1 VKHALISGIKSLLAP
16 VAKQRFR
23 IERAKY
29 RGQDI
34 LAPEAGN
41 DFLAESLLTSRPFAV
56 GKIGAAELGGLI
68 RYESNKD
75 SKGHC
80 ATWGRHATMLHR
92 NAGVYP
98 DDPEVFSRFC
108 QLYAESIQAID
119 ALAVWFRMGEHR
131 IQSRYAPQARLLS
144 LTAIEPYYHQRPWSR
159 MLTGKRVLVLTP
171 FADTVRSQGLR
182 LQEVWRAK
190 PDVMPDV
197 EVQTLR
203 VPLSAGLVKP
213 IHADWFI
220 ALDAMTQEMASRNF
234 DVAVVGAGA
243 WSLPLVARAKQM
255 GKWAIHLGGSTQ
267 ILFGVKGRRWDKN
280 PLVVEAENDA
290 WVRPNGDE
298 RPKTFEAVE
307 QGCYW

>member
-1 VKHALISGIKSLLAP
+1 MISGIKSLLGP

-23 IERAKY
+23 IEQAKY
-29 RGQDI
+29 RGQEI
-34 LAPEAGN
+34 LTPQAGN
-41 DFLAESLLTSRPFAV
+41 DFLAESLLAGRPLAV

-68 RYESNKD
+68 RYESRRD
-75 SKGHC
+75 SKGYC

-98 DDPEVFSRFC
+98 DDPGVFSRFC
-108 QLYAESIQAID
+108 QLYTESIQAID

-298 RPKTFEAVE
+298 RPKSFEAVE